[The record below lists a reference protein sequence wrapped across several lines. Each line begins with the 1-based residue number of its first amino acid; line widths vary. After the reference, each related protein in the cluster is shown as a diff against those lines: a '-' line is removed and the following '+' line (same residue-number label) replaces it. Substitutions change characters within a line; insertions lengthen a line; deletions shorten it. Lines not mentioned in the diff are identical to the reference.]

1 MIYCDP
7 PYAPLSTTAS
17 FTTYVGAGFSL
28 DDQALLARHSRH
40 TAIERGIPVLIS
52 NHDIPLTRELYHGS
66 RMEAIQVQRNI
77 SQKGSTRTKV
87 NELMA
92 LYDETYHNEND

>member
-40 TAIERGIPVLIS
+40 TAVERGIPVLIS
-52 NHDIPLTRELYHGS
+52 NHDIPLTRELYRGAKF
-66 RMEAIQVQRNI
+66 EKIQVQRNI
-77 SQKGSTRTKV
+77 SQKGSARKKV
-87 NELMA
+87 DELMA
-92 LYDETYHNEND
+92 LYDQSYHFEE